1 MRDFIQILKRFI
13 PPYKARLGK
22 NIFYNILS
30 AAFGSVSFVLL
41 VPVLNILF
49 DVTEEVLQPVP
60 FELTKE
66 SLMTNFNY
74 YVTLSK
80 QYFSASTTLLIAGGF
95 FVLAALFK
103 TGFSYLA
110 SYEIVFIR
118 NGVVRD
124 IRRKIYQKIL
134 SLPLPFF
141 SEERKGDI
149 IARTTGDVQEVENS
163 IMNSLEMFFQN
174 PIIILIYLSAMI
186 FMSWQ
191 LTLFVLV
198 LLPIMGTLIG
208 KVGKTLKKRS
218 KEGQDKMGEILSNIE
233 ETLSGLRVIKAFN
246 AEDKM
251 DKLFT
256 SHNEQYRQIMNRL
269 MWRRSLA
276 HPMSEFLGTI
286 VVVIVVWFGGILIL
300 GHTPIMK
307 ASDFIAYIALF
318 YSIINPAKQFS
329 TALYSIQKGT
339 AAMDRIDQILN
350 AKSTILEPKH
360 PKPLNDFT
368 QEIDYRNVSFAYR
381 PDRIVLKDVNI
392 TIKKGQTIALVG
404 QSGSGKSTFVD
415 LLPRFYDVIKG
426 EILID
431 GINIKDVS
439 LHSLRELMG
448 NVNQDPILF
457 NDTIFNNI
465 AFGVESA
472 TREDVERA
480 ARIANAHEFI
490 MQTEKG
496 YDTCIG
502 DRGGKL
508 SGGQRQRLSIALSLI
523 HI

>member
-13 PPYKARLGK
+13 PPYKSRLGK

-49 DVTEEVLQPVP
+49 NVTEEVTELVP
-60 FELTKE
+60 FELNKE

-80 QYFSASTTLLIAGGF
+80 QHFSASTTLLFAGGF

-174 PIIILIYLSAMI
+174 PIIILIYLSGMI

-286 VVVIVVWFGGILIL
+286 VVVIVVWFGGLLIL
-300 GHTPIMK
+300 GQTSHGRFKLHRLHRPLLLDHQPGK
-307 ASDFIAYIALF
+307 
-318 YSIINPAKQFS
+318 
-329 TALYSIQKGT
+329 
-339 AAMDRIDQILN
+339 
-350 AKSTILEPKH
+350 TILHGTIQH
-360 PKPLNDFT
+360 PERSRRHGP
-368 QEIDYRNVSFAYR
+368 YR
-381 PDRIVLKDVNI
+381 PDTKCRINHTGTRTTETVKRIQQRNRIPQREFCLPSGPHCPKGRECQNRKRTDRCPRR
-392 TIKKGQTIALVG
+392 TI
-404 QSGSGKSTFVD
+404 
-415 LLPRFYDVIKG
+415 R
-426 EILID
+426 
-431 GINIKDVS
+431 
-439 LHSLRELMG
+439 LREEYLCRSPAPFLRRDQG
-448 NVNQDPILF
+448 
-457 NDTIFNNI
+457 
-465 AFGVESA
+465 
-472 TREDVERA
+472 
-480 ARIANAHEFI
+480 
-490 MQTEKG
+490 
-496 YDTCIG
+496 
-502 DRGGKL
+502 
-508 SGGQRQRLSIALSLI
+508 
-523 HI
+523 